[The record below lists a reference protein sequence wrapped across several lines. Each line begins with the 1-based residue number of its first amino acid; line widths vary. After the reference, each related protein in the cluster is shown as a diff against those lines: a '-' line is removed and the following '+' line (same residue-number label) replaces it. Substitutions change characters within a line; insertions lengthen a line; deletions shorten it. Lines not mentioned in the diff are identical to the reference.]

1 MRKLKD
7 PGLFRTRAYMDG
19 AWQAPDAT
27 FAVRNPSTGEEIAQ
41 VADVS
46 ADDFDHVIAAAKT
59 AQAAWAAC
67 TGKER
72 AAVLN
77 RWYREIVE
85 NVDDLATILTSEM
98 GKPFAEAK
106 AEVLYGAGYIEW
118 YSEEAK
124 RTYGATIPGHQ
135 RDKRIVIL
143 KQPIGVVGA
152 VTPWNFPNAM
162 VTRKAGP
169 ALAVG
174 CSIVLRPSELTPL
187 SALALA
193 ELAERAGL
201 PRGVFN
207 VVTCLDAAGFG
218 KALCAHPD
226 IAKISFTGS
235 TKVGRILM
243 HQAAGQIKKLS
254 LELGG
259 NAPFIVFDDADLEAA
274 VEGTIAAKFRNG
286 GQTCVCANRIYVQIG
301 IYDRFADELAR
312 RVGELV
318 VGDGFTDGTDIGP
331 MINQAS
337 VKKLNALL
345 EDALTKGATTM
356 AGADGPN
363 ASGTFFKPTLVTGA
377 SADMKL
383 ARDEIF
389 GPLIPLFRFQEES
402 EVIQMANATEFGL
415 AGYFYSQDIT
425 RIWRMAEKLEVGM
438 IGINTGQ
445 ISTEVAPFGGIKQS
459 GLGRE
464 GSFMGTDDYLEV
476 KYLCFGGVE

>member
-7 PGLFRTRAYMDG
+7 PELLRTRSYMDG
-19 AWQAPDAT
+19 AWHAPEAT
-27 FAVRNPSTGEEIAQ
+27 FVVRNPSTGEEIAQ

-46 ADDFDHVIAAAKT
+46 ADDFSHVIAAAKT

-72 AAVLN
+72 AAVMN
-77 RWYREIVE
+77 RWYREIVA

-124 RTYGATIPGHQ
+124 RIYGATIPGHQ
-135 RDKRIVIL
+135 RDKRIVVL

-207 VVTCLDAAGFG
+207 VVTCLDAEAFG
-218 KALCAHPD
+218 KVLCAHPD

-243 HQAAGQIKKLS
+243 QQAAGQIKKLS

-259 NAPFIVFDDADLEAA
+259 NAPFIIFDDADLDAA

-286 GQTCVCANRIYVQIG
+286 GQACVCANRIYVQDG
-301 IYDRFADELAR
+301 IHDRFADKLAR
-312 RVGELV
+312 RIGELRL
-318 VGDGFTDGTDIGP
+318 GDGFTDGVDIGP
-331 MINQAS
+331 MINRAA
-337 VKKLNALL
+337 VRKLDALL
-345 EDALTKGATTM
+345 EDALSKGGTVVTR
-356 AGADGPN
+356 ADGTDV
-363 ASGTFFKPTLVTGA
+363 SGTFFEPTLVTGA
-377 SADMKL
+377 SADMHL

-389 GPLIPLFRFQEES
+389 GPLIPLFRFQGES
-402 EVIQMANATEFGL
+402 EVLQLANATEFGL

-464 GSFMGTDDYLEV
+464 GSFMGADDYLEV

>member
-1 MRKLKD
+1 MRQLKD
-7 PGLFRTRAYMDG
+7 PELLRTLSYMDG
-19 AWQAPDAT
+19 AWHAPEAT
-27 FAVRNPSTGEEIAQ
+27 FVVRNPSTGEEIAQ

-46 ADDFDHVIAAAKT
+46 ADDFSHVIAAAKT

-77 RWYREIVE
+77 RWYREIVA

-106 AEVLYGAGYIEW
+106 AEILYGAGYIEW

-124 RTYGATIPGHQ
+124 RIYGATIPGHQ
-135 RDKRIVIL
+135 RDKRILVL

-174 CSIVLRPSELTPL
+174 CAIVLRPSEFTPL

-207 VVTCLDAAGFG
+207 VVTCLDAEAFG
-218 KALCAHPD
+218 KALCTHPD
-226 IAKISFTGS
+226 VAKISFTGS

-243 HQAAGQIKKLS
+243 QQAAGQIKKLS

-259 NAPFIVFDDADLEAA
+259 NAPFIVFDDADLDAA
-274 VEGTIAAKFRNG
+274 VEGAIAAKFRNG
-286 GQTCVCANRIYVQIG
+286 GQTCVCANRIYVQDG
-301 IYDRFADELAR
+301 IHDRFADKLAR
-312 RVGELV
+312 RIGELRV
-318 VGDGFTDGTDIGP
+318 ADGFTDGADIGP
-331 MINQAS
+331 MINRAA
-337 VKKLNALL
+337 VRKLDELL
-345 EDALTKGATTM
+345 EDALSKGGTVVAST
-356 AGADGPN
+356 DGTDV
-363 ASGTFFKPTLVTGA
+363 SGTFFKPTLVTGA
-377 SADMKL
+377 SADMHL
-383 ARDEIF
+383 ARYEIF
-389 GPLIPLFRFQEES
+389 GPLIPLFRFQGES
-402 EVIQMANATEFGL
+402 EVLQLANATEFGL

-464 GSFMGTDDYLEV
+464 GSFMGADDYLEV